1 MSEFAQISRF
11 KEENKR
17 ALRERQQ
24 RLLTCERFKE
34 DYEKLEALLQTLPNK
49 TSHEVMVP
57 FGSVAF
63 MPGRLTHTNEIMV
76 LLGDNWFAERSTSQ
90 ALEMVE
96 RRKKYL
102 EKNIAGIKEDLKNFE
117 SAVNFASEIQSI
129 AEENA
134 DVREIKEELTSQEE
148 ERFSTQHLRKAHP
161 KAERFGGTKKVQGL
175 KSDQKDTV
183 TMKGNKVQKV
193 SSEDL
198 SLLARLDELEEKE
211 TKNAEL
217 DQVGKDDSDDEKSIT
232 TGEHANIQGDAR
244 WGLHHK
250 DKTNETKKKVTW
262 EIHDV
267 KDETVLSSTD
277 STTSEDDDENHDS
290 DDLQTTISVKFS
302 SSSEHSQGQSPKDSC
317 EQLTVTSPAD
327 IYSQF
332 ASKKELKSILR
343 RPSAEEKD
351 KKNFVEETS
360 VTTQQFPSDIVK
372 DNIQIA
378 DFDSQ
383 KAFTGS
389 IIEKP
394 AVQMIRQESSHLQS
408 GTSQP
413 GKKLSRFKA
422 TRQKQQ

>member
-17 ALRERQQ
+17 ALLERQQ

-63 MPGRLTHTNEIMV
+63 MPGRLIHTNEIMV
-76 LLGDNWFAERSTSQ
+76 LLGDNWFAERSASQ

-117 SAVNFASEIQSI
+117 SAVNFASEIQSV

-134 DVREIKEELTSQEE
+134 DVREIKEELSSQEE

-217 DQVGKDDSDDEKSIT
+217 DQVGKDDSGDEKSIT
-232 TGEHANIQGDAR
+232 TGEHTNIQGDAR

-250 DKTNETKKKVTW
+250 DKTNET
-262 EIHDV
+262 
-267 KDETVLSSTD
+267 
-277 STTSEDDDENHDS
+277 EDDDENHDS

-317 EQLTVTSPAD
+317 EELTVTSPAD

-351 KKNFVEETS
+351 KKNFEEETS
-360 VTTQQFPSDIVK
+360 LTTQQFPSDIVK
-372 DNIQIA
+372 DNTQIA